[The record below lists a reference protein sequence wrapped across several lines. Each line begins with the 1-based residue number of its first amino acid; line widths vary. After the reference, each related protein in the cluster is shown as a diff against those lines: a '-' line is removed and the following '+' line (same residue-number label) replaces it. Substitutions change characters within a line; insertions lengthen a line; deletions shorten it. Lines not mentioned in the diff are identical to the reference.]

1 MECARTFAQR
11 SVTGVWGM
19 VATAT
24 TQVFAVTCWISKV
37 SLLRWLVVAVMLCFG
52 QPSQADARLLIVSGI
67 GGEDRFSQQFRDW
80 ALQMRDAAMGPL
92 GMASGDVVWLCELP
106 QRDPTQCAG
115 ESRRE
120 SILAAIAAMISGG
133 LGDGAADTRPLMVLM
148 IGHGTTRDGRALFNV
163 VGPDLSAQD
172 LNEVFETARNSSAE
186 QMIAVVNTTPSSAL
200 FTELLGRSGRIV
212 VTATAR
218 SQESDHTRF
227 AAHFVAAYATG
238 GADADR
244 DGRVS
249 LLEAFQFAVRE
260 VTREYADKRQ
270 ILTEHAMLEDNADG
284 EGARKPQADG
294 AADAA
299 QRDRRPA
306 RKVDGAVA
314 AHFFLASAV
323 RRKDISAARLKL
335 EDEARNLVAQ
345 ISALRRRKAAMHPSD
360 YLQQL
365 ETLLVELAL
374 NRRQVREGES

>member
-1 MECARTFAQR
+1 
-11 SVTGVWGM
+11 M
-19 VATAT
+19 VAAAT
-24 TQVFAVTCWISKV
+24 SQVFAVTCGGNNV
-37 SLLRWLVVAVMLCFG
+37 SLVRWLVVATMLCFG

-92 GMASGDVVWLCELP
+92 GMEPRDVVWLCELP

-120 SILAAIAAMISGG
+120 SILEAIAAMLGGG
-133 LGDGAADTRPLMVLM
+133 LGDGSDVRPLMMLM

-163 VGPDLSAQD
+163 RGPDLSAQD
-172 LNEVFETARNSSAE
+172 LNDLFETVHKSPPE

-200 FTELLGRSGRIV
+200 FAQLLGPRGRIV

-227 AAHFVAAYATG
+227 AAHFVAAYAAG

-270 ILTEHAMLEDNADG
+270 VSTEHAMLEDNADG
-284 EGARKPQADG
+284 EGAHKPQVDG
-294 AADAA
+294 DVAGG
-299 QRDRRPA
+299 A
-306 RKVDGAVA
+306 RGERGVTRKMDGAVA

-323 RRKDISAARLKL
+323 RREGLSAARLKL
-335 EDEARNLVAQ
+335 ENEARNLVTR
-345 ISALRRRKAAMHPSD
+345 ISALRWRKAAMHPSD
-360 YLQQL
+360 YLQKL

-374 NRRQVREGES
+374 NRAIVREGGS

>member
-1 MECARTFAQR
+1 
-11 SVTGVWGM
+11 M

-24 TQVFAVTCWISKV
+24 TQVFAMMYRISKV
-37 SLLRWLVVAVMLCFG
+37 LLLRSLVVATVLCFG
-52 QPSQADARLLIVSGI
+52 QPAQADTRLLIVSGI

-80 ALQMRDAAMGPL
+80 ALQMRDAAVGPL
-92 GMASGDVVWLCELP
+92 GMVPRDVVWLCELP
-106 QRDPTQCAG
+106 QRDLTQCAG

-120 SILAAIAAMISGG
+120 SILQAIAQM
-133 LGDGAADTRPLMVLM
+133 LGDGSDVRPLMVLM

-163 VGPDLSAQD
+163 AGPDLSAQD
-172 LNEVFETARNSSAE
+172 LNEVFETAPKSPTE

-200 FTELLGRSGRIV
+200 FAKLLGRRGRIV

-227 AAHFVAAYATG
+227 AAHFVAAYAGG

-270 ILTEHAMLEDNADG
+270 VSTEHAMLEDNADG
-284 EGARKPQADG
+284 EGDRKPQVGGGVAG
-294 AADAA
+294 GT
-299 QRDRRPA
+299 RSKRSLG
-306 RKVDGAVA
+306 RKVDGAIA

-323 RRKDISAARLKL
+323 RGEDISPARLKL
-335 EDEARNLVAQ
+335 ENEARNLVTR
-345 ISALRRRKAAMHPSD
+345 ISALRRRKAAMHPTD
-360 YLQQL
+360 YLQKL